1 MKTYVIRGERTS
13 IGYYTIKC
21 KSLEEAKR
29 QAKYQMDV
37 SPKTV
42 LQEEKYEEIILP
54 ETMEVEWY
62 NQFTGKEKNNG

>member
-1 MKTYVIRGERTS
+1 
-13 IGYYTIKC
+13 
-21 KSLEEAKR
+21 
-29 QAKYQMDV
+29 MDV

-62 NQFTGKEKNNG
+62 NQFTGKEKNNA